1 MEFYDEDGCYCL
13 LIAILTGVGANSARL
28 IYQYGPDHP
37 AYRQLVKVQHTS
49 PKRQKVGKERRKEM
63 KEMREKGCS
72 IEMLAAVFDCDSS
85 TVRRNLKKAED
96 ETYDDI

>member
-28 IYQYGPDHP
+28 IYQHGPNHP
-37 AYRQLVKVQHTS
+37 AYKQFVKAQDTS
-49 PKRQKVGKERRKEM
+49 KKRQKAGKERRKEM
-63 KEMREKGCS
+63 KEMREQGCS

-85 TVRRNLKKAED
+85 TVRRNLKKVED